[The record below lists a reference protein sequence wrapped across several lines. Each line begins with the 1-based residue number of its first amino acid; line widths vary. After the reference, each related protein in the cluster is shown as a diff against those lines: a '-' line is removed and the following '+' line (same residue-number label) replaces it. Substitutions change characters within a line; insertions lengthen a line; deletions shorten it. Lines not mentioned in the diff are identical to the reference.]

1 MASFKSI
8 LEDIGHGLTVFFKD
22 AIPAAEAAEPVIDL
36 IFPGISVLYNSAV
49 AAAVKAE
56 AVAISAGQQN
66 GTGQQKFAIALTEIE
81 PIFTAWYQT
90 NYGST
95 PSLTTIENWLNAIVA
110 TLNAIPA
117 PTTGAVVTAS
127 ASPASTTAPPVTETP
142 SVQTQVKT
150 GNLL

>member
-8 LEDIGHGLTVFFKD
+8 LEDIGHGLAVFFKA

-127 ASPASTTAPPVTETP
+127 ASPAPTQVDTPTP